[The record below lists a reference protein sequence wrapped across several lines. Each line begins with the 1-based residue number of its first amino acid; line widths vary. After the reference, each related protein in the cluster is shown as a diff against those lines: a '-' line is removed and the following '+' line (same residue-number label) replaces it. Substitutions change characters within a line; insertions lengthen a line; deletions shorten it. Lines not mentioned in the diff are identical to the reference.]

1 MKIKNSVEE
10 YLNQIR
16 PYFKDI
22 INNFKKSDMWKIQI
36 TIVINF
42 ISSMDNG
49 EKHVMHSK
57 SDGIEIMMNDE
68 ADEFIKKIFDSL
80 KNRYQNNQW
89 KVVNLSSMMFI
100 YCIMSKNK
108 PELW

>member
-42 ISSMDNG
+42 ISSMDND

-80 KNRYQNNQW
+80 KNRYQNNQ
-89 KVVNLSSMMFI
+89 
-100 YCIMSKNK
+100 
-108 PELW
+108 

>member
-1 MKIKNSVEE
+1 MNTKVKVMKIKNSVEE

-42 ISSMDNG
+42 ISSMDND

-80 KNRYQNNQW
+80 KNRYQNNQ
-89 KVVNLSSMMFI
+89 
-100 YCIMSKNK
+100 
-108 PELW
+108 

>member
-42 ISSMDNG
+42 ISSMDND

-68 ADEFIKKIFDSL
+68 ADEFIKNFFDSL
-80 KNRYQNNQW
+80 KNRYQNNQ
-89 KVVNLSSMMFI
+89 
-100 YCIMSKNK
+100 
-108 PELW
+108 

>member
-42 ISSMDNG
+42 ISSMDND

-68 ADEFIKKIFDSL
+68 ADEFIKKFFDSL

-100 YCIMSKNK
+100 YCIMS
-108 PELW
+108 

>member
-42 ISSMDNG
+42 ISSMDND

-68 ADEFIKKIFDSL
+68 ADEFIKKFFDSL
-80 KNRYQNNQW
+80 KNRYQNNQ
-89 KVVNLSSMMFI
+89 
-100 YCIMSKNK
+100 
-108 PELW
+108 

>member
-1 MKIKNSVEE
+1 MNTKVRVMKIKNSVEE

-42 ISSMDNG
+42 ISSMDND

-68 ADEFIKKIFDSL
+68 ADEFIKKNFDSL
-80 KNRYQNNQW
+80 KNRYQNNQ
-89 KVVNLSSMMFI
+89 
-100 YCIMSKNK
+100 
-108 PELW
+108 

>member
-42 ISSMDNG
+42 ISSMDND

-68 ADEFIKKIFDSL
+68 ADEFIKKTFDSL
-80 KNRYQNNQW
+80 KNRYQNNQ
-89 KVVNLSSMMFI
+89 
-100 YCIMSKNK
+100 
-108 PELW
+108 

>member
-1 MKIKNSVEE
+1 MNTKVRVMKIKNSVEE

-36 TIVINF
+36 TIANSF
-42 ISSMDNG
+42 ISSMDND

-57 SDGIEIMMNDE
+57 SDGIEILMNDE

-80 KNRYQNNQW
+80 KNRYQNNQ
-89 KVVNLSSMMFI
+89 
-100 YCIMSKNK
+100 
-108 PELW
+108 

>member
-1 MKIKNSVEE
+1 MNTKVRVMKIKNSVEE

-42 ISSMDNG
+42 ISSMDND

-68 ADEFIKKIFDSL
+68 ADEFIKNIFDSL
-80 KNRYQNNQW
+80 KNRYQNNQ
-89 KVVNLSSMMFI
+89 
-100 YCIMSKNK
+100 
-108 PELW
+108 

>member
-42 ISSMDNG
+42 ISSMDND

-100 YCIMSKNK
+100 YCIMS
-108 PELW
+108 

>member
-1 MKIKNSVEE
+1 MNTKVRVMKIKNSVEE

-42 ISSMDNG
+42 ISSMDND

-57 SDGIEIMMNDE
+57 SDGIEILMNDE

-80 KNRYQNNQW
+80 KNRYQNNQ
-89 KVVNLSSMMFI
+89 
-100 YCIMSKNK
+100 
-108 PELW
+108 

>member
-42 ISSMDNG
+42 ISSMDND

-68 ADEFIKKIFDSL
+68 ADEFIKKNFDSL

-100 YCIMSKNK
+100 YCIMS
-108 PELW
+108 

>member
-80 KNRYQNNQW
+80 KNRYQNNQ
-89 KVVNLSSMMFI
+89 
-100 YCIMSKNK
+100 
-108 PELW
+108 

>member
-1 MKIKNSVEE
+1 MNTKVRVMKIKNSVEE

-42 ISSMDNG
+42 ISSMDND

-80 KNRYQNNQW
+80 KNRYQNNQ
-89 KVVNLSSMMFI
+89 
-100 YCIMSKNK
+100 
-108 PELW
+108 

>member
-1 MKIKNSVEE
+1 MNTKVRVMKIKNSVEE

-42 ISSMDNG
+42 ISSMDND

-68 ADEFIKKIFDSL
+68 ADEFIKKFFDSL
-80 KNRYQNNQW
+80 KNRYQNNQ
-89 KVVNLSSMMFI
+89 
-100 YCIMSKNK
+100 
-108 PELW
+108 

>member
-42 ISSMDNG
+42 ISSMDND

-68 ADEFIKKIFDSL
+68 ADEFIKKNFDSL
-80 KNRYQNNQW
+80 KNRYQNNQ
-89 KVVNLSSMMFI
+89 
-100 YCIMSKNK
+100 
-108 PELW
+108 

>member
-1 MKIKNSVEE
+1 MNTKVRVMKIKNSVEE

-42 ISSMDNG
+42 ISSMDND

-68 ADEFIKKIFDSL
+68 ADEFIKKFLIHL
-80 KNRYQNNQW
+80 KIDIKIINE
-89 KVVNLSSMMFI
+89 K
-100 YCIMSKNK
+100 
-108 PELW
+108 